1 MSRLTLVVNPT
12 AGRGRARTSLPFVIN
27 KLVSKGRERFE
38 VIQTEGVGETE
49 DALGKVVASAVDGD
63 SVAVMGGDG
72 MMHLGVNACA
82 NTPVTLGLIPAGT
95 GNDMCRAF
103 GLPYASPVHG
113 AKVVMAGHTRQVDLV
128 RVDSADQTQ
137 RHIGSVLAT
146 GFDALVNKRANEMSW
161 PKGNLRYT
169 VAAIAELAVFQPL
182 DYEMTIDGEPES
194 LKAMLIA
201 VGNGAYFGGGM
212 KICPRADTADGMLD
226 LTIIHPV
233 NRATL
238 LTLLPQ
244 MFSGRFASH
253 PCVEQRQARSV
264 ELRGGSGLVMGDG
277 EELPGGASTATTVPG
292 ALTIFAEPTA

>member
-12 AGRGRARTSLPFVIN
+12 AGRGRAKTYLPFVIN
-27 KLVSKGRERFE
+27 ELVSKGRERFE
-38 VIQTEGVGETE
+38 VIQTEGVAETE
-49 DALGKVVASAVDGD
+49 DALAKVVASATEGD

-103 GLPYASPVHG
+103 GLPYSSPVHG
-113 AKVVMAGHTRQVDLV
+113 AKVVMAGHTREVDLV
-128 RVDSADQTQ
+128 RVNAADETQ

-146 GFDALVNKRANEMSW
+146 GFDALVNQRANEMSW

-182 DYEMTIDGEPES
+182 DYEMIVDDRPES
-194 LKAMLIA
+194 LQAMLIA

-212 KICPRADTADGMLD
+212 KICPQADTQDGLLD

-233 NRATL
+233 SRLTL

-244 MFSGRFASH
+244 MFSGKFASH
-253 PCVEQRQARSV
+253 PCVEQRTARSV

-277 EELPGGASTATTVPG
+277 EELPGGASVATSVPG
-292 ALTIFAEPTA
+292 ALTIFAEPRA

>member
-12 AGRGRARTSLPFVIN
+12 AGRGRAKTFLPFVIN
-27 KLVSKGRERFE
+27 ELVSKGRERFE
-38 VIQTEGVGETE
+38 VIQTEGVSQTV
-49 DALGKVVASAVDGD
+49 DALGHVVASADEGD

-82 NTPVTLGLIPAGT
+82 NTSVTLGLIPAGT

-113 AKVVMAGHTRQVDLV
+113 AKVVMAGHKRRVDLI
-128 RVDSADQTQ
+128 RVEAPDDTE

-146 GFDALVNKRANEMSW
+146 GFDALVNQRANEMSW

-169 VAAIAELAVFQPL
+169 VAALAELAVFQPL
-182 DYEMTIDGEPES
+182 DYELVVDGVGES
-194 LKAMLIA
+194 LQAMLIA
-201 VGNGAYFGGGM
+201 VGNGSHFGGGM
-212 KICPRADTADGMLD
+212 KICPKADTQDGLLD

-233 NRATL
+233 SRFTL

-244 MFSGRFASH
+244 MFSGKFASH
-253 PCVEQRQARSV
+253 PCVEQRTARRV
-264 ELRGGSGLVMGDG
+264 ELGGGSGLVMGDG
-277 EELPGGASTATTVPG
+277 EELPGGASVATSVPG
-292 ALTIFAEPTA
+292 ALSIFAQPAP